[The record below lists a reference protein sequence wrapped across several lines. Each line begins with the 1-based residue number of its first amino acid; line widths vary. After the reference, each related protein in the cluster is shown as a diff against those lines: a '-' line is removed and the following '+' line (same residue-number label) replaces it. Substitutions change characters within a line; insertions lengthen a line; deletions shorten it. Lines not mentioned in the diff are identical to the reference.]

1 MITSICMNPAFDK
14 TVEVDTLTQGATN
27 RIRSVRMDMGGKGI
41 NVAVVA
47 KRLGMDALCIGCMGE
62 DGAGQLTA
70 LMNREGLP
78 HRFLDRTGSCAHQP
92 EGVLA
97 GESFGHGA
105 ERARR
110 AP

>member
-62 DGAGQLTA
+62 EGAGQLTA

-78 HRFLDRTGSCAHQP
+78 HRFLTVPELCAP
-92 EGVLA
+92 T
-97 GESFGHGA
+97 
-105 ERARR
+105 
-110 AP
+110 